1 MDNQNVAQPPAVPAP
16 DVPPRAIR
24 GQNQGLQFIRA
35 PPTLKLNMDLD
46 TYLRRFEAYTNSIG
60 AQPQELPHILINSMD
75 DDVMQFIER
84 HLAENITID
93 QLTRVLRQEMG
104 VARINR
110 EDYKAKLR
118 KTLRSRNEEVRSFYS
133 KLWALAKRAYPDNE
147 QVREANLRDAFVANF
162 QDSQISAR
170 LRERADLTN
179 EQMLDLAVTLLNCKN
194 ASVQRQTEVNASFTT
209 LDDVQNYVPVSVN
222 SAATTAPNHL
232 QDNKLD
238 QVINMLSS
246 MDLRNGQNSNATQQ
260 PTHDLSSNTNS
271 QTYQYNGD
279 RRSIG
284 LDRYPNNYN
293 NQGNYN
299 QRGYG
304 RYYNNF
310 RQNYRPNSYVRPQR
324 RFGSQYRQ
332 NNNHYHQGN
341 YAASRGF
348 GRGGRFNNSGPR
360 NTFYPRSGN
369 F

>member
-1 MDNQNVAQPPAVPAP
+1 MDNQNRNVAQPPVVPAP

-118 KTLRSRNEEVRSFYS
+118 KTLRSRNEDVRGFYS
-133 KLWALAKRAYPDNE
+133 KLWALAKRGYPDNE

-162 QDSQISAR
+162 QDAQISAR

-209 LDDVQNYVPVSVN
+209 LDDVQDHVPVSVN
-222 SAATTAPNHL
+222 SSATTVPYQS

-238 QVINMLSS
+238 EIISILSS
-246 MDLRNGQNSNATQQ
+246 LELRSYPTSQQ
-260 PTHDLSSNTNS
+260 PTQDFLNNS
-271 QTYQYNGD
+271 HSYPNDNYRN
-279 RRSIG
+279 SIG
-284 LDRYPNNYN
+284 PESYPDN
-293 NQGNYN
+293 NQRFYN
-299 QRGYG
+299 QQNYG
-304 RYYNNF
+304 CYPNNF
-310 RQNYRPNSYVRPQR
+310 RQNY
-324 RFGSQYRQ
+324 
-332 NNNHYHQGN
+332 
-341 YAASRGF
+341 
-348 GRGGRFNNSGPR
+348 
-360 NTFYPRSGN
+360 
-369 F
+369 